1 MEETVI
7 TSVVEFQTHLQGLDS
22 EEGGY
27 LYRGQADA
35 AWKVHCS
42 AARRL
47 TENSVRP
54 LSEQL
59 VSHLLV
65 GYLEYIIEKAKRL
78 NYVPSDLPKNSPDL
92 ELLAQLQHQGAAT
105 GLIDFTRHPL
115 VALWFACNE
124 HREKDGAVYLL
135 PHSATVE
142 VSSRAEL
149 NNTIE
154 FFNKEDT
161 SVVVGAC
168 GVRDTYI
175 SAKIC
180 FCFWRSGNRARQ
192 DKKAM

>member
-1 MEETVI
+1 MEETAI
-7 TSVVEFQTHLQGLDS
+7 TSVVEFQTHLQELNS

-54 LSEQL
+54 ISEQL
-59 VSHLLV
+59 ISHLLV
-65 GYLEYIIEKAKRL
+65 GYLEYIIAKARLL
-78 NYVPSDLPKNSPDL
+78 NYLPPDFPKDSPDL

-115 VALWFACNE
+115 IALWFACNE

-135 PHSATVE
+135 PHSATAE

-149 NNTIE
+149 DKPLSFSMTRIH
-154 FFNKEDT
+154 
-161 SVVVGAC
+161 C
-168 GVRDTYI
+168 GRG
-175 SAKIC
+175 SLR
-180 FCFWRSGNRARQ
+180 RSGHVF
-192 DKKAM
+192 